1 MKKIEIYT
9 DGACRGNPGPGGWG
23 AILVYGK
30 FERELSGGEEQTTN
44 NRMELT
50 AAIAGL
56 SALKE
61 PCEVTLY
68 SDSKYLV
75 DAINLGWAAAWRARG
90 WRRSAKEEAKNP
102 DLWETLFSL
111 LETHTVTFEWV
122 RGHNGHDY
130 NERCDR
136 LATAA
141 ADSYRIQGDQI

>member
-1 MKKIEIYT
+1 MNWSNVAERAAWTFLEAFLVALPSTLSMEVSAAGWISALLAA
-9 DGACRGNPGPGGWG
+9 AC
-23 AILVYGK
+23 
-30 FERELSGGEEQTTN
+30 
-44 NRMELT
+44 
-50 AAIAGL
+50 AGL

>member
-1 MKKIEIYT
+1 MKKVEIYT

-23 AILVYGK
+23 VVLVYGRVEK
-30 FERELSGGEEQTTN
+30 ELSGGEELTTN
-44 NRMELT
+44 NRMELL
-50 AAIAGL
+50 AAINGL
-56 SALKE
+56 SALRE

-75 DAINLGWAAAWRARG
+75 DAINLGWAASWRERG
-90 WRRSAKEEAKNP
+90 WRRSSKEEAKNP
-102 DLWETLFSL
+102 DLWEALFAL
-111 LETHTVTFEWV
+111 LEVHTVSFLWV

-141 ADSYRIQGDQI
+141 ADSYRVKEN